1 MKLHRHIRRLLHE
14 IGPGHVGLSPYDT
27 AWIARLVELNEPGG
41 EEALEW
47 LRAHQL
53 ADGSWGAIQ
62 PLYYHDRLIC
72 TLAAMTALA
81 KYGGPQD
88 QSRWQRAQL
97 ALERSSKGLLA
108 DPAGATVGFEMIVPT
123 LMAEAEQLNI
133 FHNNGNPVLNDL
145 AHYRTAKINK
155 LPGGMVNRYV
165 STAFSAEMA
174 GPDGQRL
181 LDVEH
186 LQEANGSIG
195 HSPSAT
201 SYYVLHVRR
210 EDTAGLRYLR
220 NTIKQGGAPHMAPF
234 DIFERAWAL
243 WHLALA
249 APLEDDLLALC
260 QPHLDFL
267 EKAWRPKVGV
277 GFSIGY
283 SPADGDDT
291 ALVFDVLTRFGR
303 KVDLDALL
311 SYENGDCFRCY
322 PIESNPSISANIH
335 ILGALRQAGLG
346 WDADPVQK
354 ILAFLRRAQTM
365 RLFWFDKWHTSP
377 YYSTTHAIIAASGY
391 EDQMFDDA
399 IYWIL
404 QTQNQ
409 DGSWGYYMPTA
420 EETAY
425 CLQALITWKRSG
437 HAVSMNTIRRGTAW
451 LAEHADPPYPPLW
464 IVKCLYSPVWLVR
477 SAILSALLLVSQE

>member
-1 MKLHRHIRRLLHE
+1 
-14 IGPGHVGLSPYDT
+14 
-27 AWIARLVELNEPGG
+27 
-41 EEALEW
+41 
-47 LRAHQL
+47 
-53 ADGSWGAIQ
+53 
-62 PLYYHDRLIC
+62 
-72 TLAAMTALA
+72 
-81 KYGGPQD
+81 
-88 QSRWQRAQL
+88 
-97 ALERSSKGLLA
+97 
-108 DPAGATVGFEMIVPT
+108 
-123 LMAEAEQLNI
+123 
-133 FHNNGNPVLNDL
+133 
-145 AHYRTAKINK
+145 
-155 LPGGMVNRYV
+155 
-165 STAFSAEMA
+165 
-174 GPDGQRL
+174 
-181 LDVEH
+181 
-186 LQEANGSIG
+186 
-195 HSPSAT
+195 
-201 SYYVLHVRR
+201 
-210 EDTAGLRYLR
+210 
-220 NTIKQGGAPHMAPF
+220 
-234 DIFERAWAL
+234 
-243 WHLALA
+243 
-249 APLEDDLLALC
+249 
-260 QPHLDFL
+260 
-267 EKAWRPKVGV
+267 
-277 GFSIGY
+277 
-283 SPADGDDT
+283 
-291 ALVFDVLTRFGR
+291 
-303 KVDLDALL
+303 LL